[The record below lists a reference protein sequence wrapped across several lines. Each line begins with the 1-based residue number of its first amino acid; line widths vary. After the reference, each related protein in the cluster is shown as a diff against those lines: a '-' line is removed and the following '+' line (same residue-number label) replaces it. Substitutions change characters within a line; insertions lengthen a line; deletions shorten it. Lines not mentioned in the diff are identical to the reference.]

1 MKLDTG
7 TVITGVA
14 MLIFYLRLMQLRG
27 RKLKLAR
34 QGSKPG
40 QTKGG
45 IEKGPKKGKQADIK
59 YSSPKKVS
67 FQITSWWLV
76 ALGIIFMCGCLAMKT
91 SSGWFS
97 GWMPAPYLDY
107 WWIGTSLG
115 ALVFMFC
122 FK

>member
-7 TVITGVA
+7 TIITGVA
-14 MLIFYLRLMQLRG
+14 MLIFYLRLMQIRG
-27 RKLKLAR
+27 RKLRLAR
-34 QGSKPG
+34 QASKASQVKGGKEKGSK
-40 QTKGG
+40 Q
-45 IEKGPKKGKQADIK
+45 GKHTDAK
-59 YSSPKKVS
+59 YSSPRKVS

-76 ALGIIFMCGCLAMKT
+76 ALGIIFMCAGLAMKT
-91 SSGWFS
+91 SSGVFS
-97 GWMPAPYLDY
+97 GWLPAIYLEY

>member
-1 MKLDTG
+1 MKFDTG
-7 TVITGVA
+7 TIITGVA
-14 MLIFYLRLMQLRG
+14 MLIFYLRLMQIRG
-27 RKLKLAR
+27 HKLKLAR
-34 QGSKPG
+34 QAGKPG

-45 IEKGPKKGKQADIK
+45 KEKGSKKGKQADAK
-59 YSSPKKVS
+59 YTSPKKVS

-76 ALGIIFMCGCLAMKT
+76 ALGIIFMSAGLAMKT

-97 GWMPAPYLDY
+97 GWLPATYMDY